1 VSFDGGHLRASRS
14 ICFMA
19 CWRVSKAFFSR
30 YWLSF
35 LFSSSLSVRKRQLLI
50 CIHRNT
56 YLKIYITICV
66 LPNLYIKVDEY
77 SFTMKNLISRKLK
90 ELQENKKGQMAGATA
105 GMVIALIMVAIVL
118 GVMITSLEDSINMS
132 DEATEVFELVVT
144 LGWVALTILAVG
156 IIAFVGKWIIGIFQ

>member
-1 VSFDGGHLRASRS
+1 
-14 ICFMA
+14 
-19 CWRVSKAFFSR
+19 
-30 YWLSF
+30 
-35 LFSSSLSVRKRQLLI
+35 
-50 CIHRNT
+50 
-56 YLKIYITICV
+56 
-66 LPNLYIKVDEY
+66 VDEY